1 MVRLIKKES
10 YDYICESVLTDIKEG
25 VQKKN
30 LQFIL
35 EESNPLK
42 RLTNIFK
49 ALNVMLAVKSK
60 EEGLPVVMISAD
72 DIKNLHNAS
81 LNGAK
86 VSARMNGLD
95 EPVAEVEWKIDLTR
109 PENNIILKLG
119 NNSVIGR
126 SFDAKKKAN
135 VEKSLFFQLNNICST
150 IIAKAKEEKDAQQQ
164 NSKKNK

>member
-10 YDYICESVLTDIKEG
+10 YDYICESVLTDIKDG

-49 ALNVMLAVKSK
+49 ALNVMLADKSK
-60 EEGLPVVMISAD
+60 ENGLPVVMISAD
-72 DIKNLHNAS
+72 DIKNLRNAS
-81 LNGAK
+81 LNVNGSK

-95 EPVAEVEWKIDLTR
+95 KPVAEVEWKIDLTL

-150 IIAKAKEEKDAQQQ
+150 IIAKAIKAKEEKDAQQQ
-164 NSKKNK
+164 K